1 MVKPLY
7 PQAPQARFSF
17 HGGIHPPENK
27 SSTRD
32 RPIKTL
38 PLMARYIL
46 PLHMHIGAPAR
57 AVVAVGQRVQKGQ
70 VLAQATDF
78 ISAAIHAPTSG
89 VISAITEHA
98 IPHPGGL
105 TALAIILDA
114 DGADEAIEPMPR
126 WPDFTAQTPTEL
138 RGRLREAGIVGL
150 GGAVF
155 PTAAKLATGGV
166 TPVHTLILN
175 GAECEP
181 YITCDDRLMREQP
194 FEIVQGA
201 AIVLHMMGAHRCLIG
216 IEDNKPE
223 AIATLTAAGRADTR
237 FEIIAVPT
245 RYPAG
250 GEKQLI
256 KVLTNV
262 EVPRGRR
269 ATEYGLLCLNVATV
283 AAIYRAVVLGWPMID
298 RIVTVTGAG
307 ITQPENFRV
316 LLGTKISDVIA
327 AAGGYVAG
335 TDRLIMGGP
344 MMGFALHQDEVPV
357 VKATNC
363 VLALRPQD
371 RPAEPAPQPCIR
383 CSLCAEACPAD
394 LLPQQLYWYARAKQ
408 FDRTVEYHLFDCIE
422 CGVCS
427 AVCPSHLPL
436 VDYYRFAKTELWAAE
451 RAQSKASVARTRFE
465 FRNERLERIKTE
477 REAALNKKRQNLA
490 TNTAAIEARDTPVAA
505 TVAAFDDAF
514 GTYQPEPVGLYAA
527 GLDDVVPVIL
537 DSAVDAARARAKARR
552 ALLDADR
559 AELEQAQENS
569 QDNSQEN
576 FPENAQAQ
584 AEQSRNNVT

>member
-1 MVKPLY
+1 MVKPLH
-7 PQAPQARFSF
+7 PKVAQARFRF

-27 SSTRD
+27 STTRD
-32 RPIKTL
+32 RPIKPL
-38 PLMARYIL
+38 PIMAQYVL

-78 ISAAIHAPTSG
+78 ISASIHAPTSG
-89 VISAITEHA
+89 TIVAITEHA

-105 TALAIILDA
+105 AAMAIILDA
-114 DGADEAIEPMPR
+114 DGEDSVFEPMPR
-126 WPDFTAQTPTEL
+126 WPDFTNQTPTEL

-155 PTAAKLATGGV
+155 PTAAKLATGSSAG
-166 TPVHTLILN
+166 VHTLVLN

-194 FEIVQGA
+194 DEIVQGA
-201 AIVLHMMGAHRCLIG
+201 AIVLHMMGASRCLIG

-223 AIATLTAAGRADTR
+223 AIAALALASAADAR
-237 FEIIAVPT
+237 FETIAVPT

-250 GEKQLI
+250 GEKQLL
-256 KVLTNV
+256 KVLTNI

-269 ATEYGLLCLNVATV
+269 ATEYGMLCLNVATV
-283 AAIYRAVVLGWPMID
+283 VAIYRAVVHGEPMTD
-298 RIVTVTGAG
+298 RIITVTGAG

-316 LLGTKISDVIA
+316 PLGTKISDVIA
-327 AAGGYVAG
+327 AAGGYTAG

-363 VLALRPQD
+363 LLALRPQD
-371 RPAEPAPQPCIR
+371 RPPEPAPEPCIR

-408 FDRTVEYHLFDCIE
+408 FERTVEYHLFDCIE

-436 VDYYRFAKTELWAAE
+436 VDYYRFAKTEIWAAE
-451 RAQSKASVARTRFE
+451 RDQSKASLARERFE
-465 FRNERLERIKTE
+465 FRVERLARIKAE
-477 REAALNKKRQNLA
+477 REAALNKKRQNPANSPAARGAEA
-490 TNTAAIEARDTPVAA
+490 T
-505 TVAAFDDAF
+505 AFDDAF
-514 GTYQPEPVGLYAA
+514 GTYQPESAGTLAPAA
-527 GLDDVVPVIL
+527 APVIQ

-552 ALLDADR
+552 AELDAER
-559 AELEQAQENS
+559 ARQAT
-569 QDNSQEN
+569 
-576 FPENAQAQ
+576 AQTRQ
-584 AEQSRNNVT
+584 PNHDVT

>member
-1 MVKPLY
+1 MVKPLS
-7 PQAPQARFSF
+7 PLVSQALFSF

-32 RPIKTL
+32 RPIQAL

-57 AVVAVGQRVQKGQ
+57 AVVGVGQRVKKGQ

-78 ISAAIHAPTSG
+78 ISASIHAPTSG

-98 IPHPGGL
+98 IAHPGGL
-105 TALAIILDA
+105 SALAIILDA
-114 DGADEAIEPMPR
+114 DGEDSAFEPMPP

-155 PTAAKLATGGV
+155 PTAAKLATGSIA
-166 TPVHTLILN
+166 PVHTLILN

-181 YITCDDRLMREQP
+181 YITCDDRLMRERP
-194 FEIVQGA
+194 DEIVQGA
-201 AIVLHMMGAHRCLIG
+201 AIVLHMMGASRCLIG

-223 AIATLTAAGRADTR
+223 AIAALMAASDADAR
-237 FEIIAVPT
+237 FETLAVPT

-256 KVLTNV
+256 KVLTNI

-283 AAIYRAVVLGWPMID
+283 AAIYRAVVLGEPMTD
-298 RIVTVTGAG
+298 RIITVTGAG
-307 ITQPENFRV
+307 IVQPENFRV
-316 LLGTKISDVIA
+316 PLGTKISDVIA
-327 AAGGYVAG
+327 AAGGYTAG

-344 MMGFALHQDEVPV
+344 MMGFALHQDDVPV

-363 VLALRPQD
+363 LLALRPQD
-371 RPAEPAPQPCIR
+371 RPLEPAPQPCIR

-436 VDYYRFAKTELWAAE
+436 VDYYRFAKTQIWAQE
-451 RAQSKASVARTRFE
+451 RDQSKASLARTRFE
-465 FRNERLERIKTE
+465 FRNERLERIKAE

-490 TNTAAIEARDTPVAA
+490 ANTAAIEAGDTAMAQSVAESN
-505 TVAAFDDAF
+505 DAF
-514 GTYQPEPVGLYAA
+514 GTYQPDMKGQAA
-527 GLDDVVPVIL
+527 LALGDAAPVIL
-537 DSAVDAARARAKARR
+537 DRAVDAARARAKNRR
-552 ALLDADR
+552 AQLDADR
-559 AELEQAQENS
+559 AALEQAREQAQE
-569 QDNSQEN
+569 Q
-576 FPENAQAQ
+576 AQAQ
-584 AEQSRNNVT
+584 QTKNHVI

>member
-1 MVKPLY
+1 MAKPM
-7 PQAPQARFSF
+7 PDQAAQARFSF

-27 SSTRD
+27 TTTRD
-32 RPIKTL
+32 RAIKPL
-38 PLMARYIL
+38 PLMARYVL

-57 AVVAVGQRVQKGQ
+57 AVVAVGQPVKKGQ

-78 ISAAIHAPTSG
+78 VSASIHAPTSG
-89 VISAITEHA
+89 TITAITEHP

-105 TALAIILDA
+105 SALAIILDA
-114 DGADEAIEPMPR
+114 DGEDAPCKPMPL
-126 WPDFTAQTPTEL
+126 WPDFSNHSATEL

-155 PTAAKLATGGV
+155 PTAAKLATGGAAL
-166 TPVHTLILN
+166 VHTLILN

-194 FEIVQGA
+194 DEIVRGA
-201 AIVLHMMGAHRCLIG
+201 AIVLHMMGASRCLIG

-223 AIATLTAAGRADTR
+223 AIAALAQASKMDHR
-237 FEIIAVPT
+237 FETVAVPT

-256 KVLTNV
+256 KVLTNI
-262 EVPRGRR
+262 EVPRGHR

-283 AAIYRAVVLGWPMID
+283 VAIYRAVVHGEPMIE
-298 RIVTVTGAG
+298 RIVTVTGGG
-307 ITQPENFRV
+307 IVQPENFRV
-316 LLGTKISDVIA
+316 RLGTPMSDVIA
-327 AAGGYVAG
+327 AAGGYTAG

-344 MMGFALHQDEVPV
+344 MMGFALHQDDVPV

-363 VLALRPQD
+363 LLALRPQD
-371 RPAEPAPQPCIR
+371 RPPEPAPAPCIR

-408 FDRTVEYHLFDCIE
+408 FERTVEYHLFDCIE

-436 VDYYRFAKTELWAAE
+436 VDYYRFAKTQIWAAE
-451 RAQSKASVARTRFE
+451 RDQSKASLARERFE
-465 FRNERLERIKTE
+465 FRNERLARIKAE
-477 REAALNKKRQNLA
+477 REAALNKKRQNAPNPA
-490 TNTAAIEARDTPVAA
+490 TTGGAVP
-505 TVAAFDDAF
+505 AAFDDAF
-514 GTYQPEPVGLYAA
+514 GTYQPEPANVAA
-527 GLDDVVPVIL
+527 NHAAPVIQ

-552 ALLDADR
+552 AELDAER
-559 AELEQAQENS
+559 ARQAS
-569 QDNSQEN
+569 
-576 FPENAQAQ
+576 
-584 AEQSRNNVT
+584 AEQPNHDVT

>member
-1 MVKPLY
+1 MAKMY
-7 PQAPQARFSF
+7 PSHSRAPQIARFAF
-17 HGGIHPPENK
+17 HGGIHPPEHK
-27 SSTRD
+27 DLTRD
-32 RPIKTL
+32 RPIKSL
-38 PLMARYIL
+38 PIMSHYVL

-57 AVVAVGQRVQKGQ
+57 AIVQVGQWVAKGQ

-89 VISAITEHA
+89 AITAITEHL

-105 TALAIILDA
+105 AAAALILAA
-114 DGADEAIEPMPR
+114 DGEDRAGEPLPP
-126 WPDFTAQTPTEL
+126 WPDFTTKSAAEL

-155 PTAAKLATGGV
+155 PTAAKLATGG
-166 TPVHTLILN
+166 TSSVHTLVLN

-181 YITCDDRLMREQP
+181 YITCDDRLMRERP
-194 FEIVQGA
+194 EDILHGA
-201 AIVLHMMGAHRCLIG
+201 AIVLHMMGANRCLIG

-223 AIATLTAAGRADTR
+223 AIATLLTASAHDTR
-237 FEIIAVPT
+237 FETIAVPT

-250 GEKQLI
+250 GEKQLL

-283 AAIYRAVVLGWPMID
+283 AAIYRAVVLGEPMTE

-307 ITQPENFRV
+307 IVQPENFRV
-316 LLGTKISDVIA
+316 PLGTKISDVIA
-327 AAGGYVAG
+327 AAGGYTAG
-335 TDRLIMGGP
+335 ADRLIMGGP
-344 MMGFALHQDEVPV
+344 MMGFALHDDDVPV

-363 VLALRPQD
+363 LLALRPQD
-371 RPAEPAPQPCIR
+371 RPAAPAPQPCIR

-408 FDRTVEYHLFDCIE
+408 FDRAVEYHLFDCIE

-436 VDYYRFAKTELWAAE
+436 VDFYRFAKTEVWAQE
-451 RAQSKASVARTRFE
+451 RDHSKASLARERFE
-465 FRNERLERIKTE
+465 FRNERLERIKAE

-490 TNTAAIEARDTPVAA
+490 VNTAVAPSAA
-505 TVAAFDDAF
+505 TDTDTAATTAPSAPAPDDAF
-514 GTYQPEPVGLYAA
+514 GEYRPEPKALNAQRPGEVGAE
-527 GLDDVVPVIL
+527 PVIL
-537 DSAVDAARARAKARR
+537 DSAVEAACARAKARR
-552 ALLDADR
+552 AALDAER
-559 AELEQAQENS
+559 AQQESKLAQES
-569 QDNSQEN
+569 KSDL
-576 FPENAQAQ
+576 P
-584 AEQSRNNVT
+584 

>member
-1 MVKPLY
+1 MVKPLD
-7 PQAPQARFSF
+7 PQVPQARFSF

-32 RPIKTL
+32 RPIKNL
-38 PLMARYIL
+38 PLMAHYIL

-57 AVVAVGQRVQKGQ
+57 AVVQVGQRVQKGQ

-78 ISAAIHAPTSG
+78 ISASIHAPTSG

-98 IPHPGGL
+98 IAHPGGL
-105 TALAIILDA
+105 SALAIILDA
-114 DGADEAIEPMPR
+114 DGEDSSIEPMPQ
-126 WPDFTAQTPTEL
+126 WPDFTDKTATEL

-155 PTAAKLATGGV
+155 PTAAKLATGSIA
-166 TPVHTLILN
+166 PVHTLMLN

-181 YITCDDRLMREQP
+181 YITCDDRLMRENP
-194 FEIVQGA
+194 DDILRGA

-223 AIATLTAAGRADTR
+223 AIAALTAASHADAR
-237 FEIIAVPT
+237 FETIAVPT

-256 KVLTNV
+256 KVLTNI

-269 ATEYGLLCLNVATV
+269 ATEFGLLCLNVATV
-283 AAIYRAVVLGWPMID
+283 AAIYRAVVHGEPMID

-307 ITQPENFRV
+307 IVQPENFRV
-316 LLGTKISDVIA
+316 PLGTKISDVIA
-327 AAGGYVAG
+327 AAGGYTAG

-344 MMGFALHQDEVPV
+344 MMGFALHQDDVPI

-363 VLALRPQD
+363 LLALRPQD
-371 RPAEPAPQPCIR
+371 RPLEPAPQPCIR

-436 VDYYRFAKTELWAAE
+436 VDYYRFAKTQIWAAE
-451 RAQSKASVARTRFE
+451 RDQSKASIARERFE
-465 FRNERLERIKTE
+465 FRNERLERIKAE
-477 REAALNKKRQNLA
+477 RDAALNKKRQNLA
-490 TNTAAIEARDTPVAA
+490 TNTAALAARDIVADSS
-505 TVAAFDDAF
+505 DDAF
-514 GTYQPEPVGLYAA
+514 GTYQPEPISAPQIEGGSEPL
-527 GLDDVVPVIL
+527 IL

-552 ALLDADR
+552 ASLDAAR
-559 AELEQAQENS
+559 AEQAQ
-569 QDNSQEN
+569 
-576 FPENAQAQ
+576 AQIQ
-584 AEQSRNNVT
+584 TKTEPTQNDLI

>member
-1 MVKPLY
+1 MVKLLSS
-7 PQAPQARFSF
+7 QVSQARFSF

-27 SSTRD
+27 STTRD
-32 RPIKTL
+32 RPIQAL

-57 AVVAVGQRVQKGQ
+57 AVVGVGQRVKKGQ

-78 ISAAIHAPTSG
+78 ISASIHAPTSG

-98 IPHPGGL
+98 IAHPGGL
-105 TALAIILDA
+105 SALAIILDA
-114 DGADEAIEPMPR
+114 DGADSAFEPMPR
-126 WPDFTAQTPTEL
+126 WPNFTAQTPTEL

-155 PTAAKLATGGV
+155 PTAAKLATGSIA
-166 TPVHTLILN
+166 PVHTLILN

-181 YITCDDRLMREQP
+181 YITCDDRLMRERP
-194 FEIVQGA
+194 DEIVQGA
-201 AIVLHMMGAHRCLIG
+201 AIVLHMMGASRCLIG

-223 AIATLTAAGRADTR
+223 AIAVLMAASDADAR
-237 FEIIAVPT
+237 FETIAVPT

-283 AAIYRAVVLGWPMID
+283 AAIYRAVVLGQPMTD

-307 ITQPENFRV
+307 IVQPENFRV
-316 LLGTKISDVIA
+316 PLGTKISDVIA
-327 AAGGYVAG
+327 AAGGYTAG

-344 MMGFALHQDEVPV
+344 MMGFALHQDDVPI

-363 VLALRPQD
+363 LLALRPQD
-371 RPAEPAPQPCIR
+371 RPIEPAPQPCIR

-436 VDYYRFAKTELWAAE
+436 VDYYRFAKTQIWAQE
-451 RAQSKASVARTRFE
+451 RDQSKASMARTRFE
-465 FRNERLERIKTE
+465 FRNERLERIKAE

-490 TNTAAIEARDTPVAA
+490 TNTAAIEAGDAA
-505 TVAAFDDAF
+505 MARTVAESNDAF
-514 GTYQPEPVGLYAA
+514 GTYQPEAMGQAA
-527 GLDDVVPVIL
+527 LALGDVAPVIL

-552 ALLDADR
+552 AQLDADR
-559 AELEQAQENS
+559 AEKEQS
-569 QDNSQEN
+569 
-576 FPENAQAQ
+576 P
-584 AEQSRNNVT
+584 AEQSKNNVI